1 MILVVGLSHKTA
13 PIAVRETVAVS
24 GERVP
29 ALLADLHARPEIA
42 EVFVVSTCNRVEIYA
57 ASAQR
62 EDHDGSL
69 AAEAIESVLAAQA
82 GPDVAEV
89 LPQHLFRYVGGAAV
103 RHLFRVAA
111 SLDSLVVGE
120 AQVLGQVKNAFDIA
134 SEAGT
139 IGPLLGRATDWAFHV
154 AKRVRSETQVGF
166 GSVSVSS
173 VAVELARQIFGS
185 LDRRIVTLV
194 GAGTMAEAAAKHLC
208 SAGARLVVVNRSPQR
223 GQALANRFEGIS
235 RSFNLLVPSLVE
247 ADVVIA
253 STGSPQYVI
262 RQETLIPLQR
272 KRRGRSLFVIDIAV
286 PRNVDPKIH
295 ELDGVYLYDIDDL
308 SQIANET
315 IRERFREAQL
325 SERIVAEEAEGF
337 DAWLDSLQVT
347 PTIVAF
353 RDQIRKVLESELE
366 RSLHGKLKH
375 LDERDRKALRGMLSA
390 ATKKLAHEPTVRL
403 KSAAAEG
410 NAGVLAEALQHLFDL
425 DPDEPP
431 PSVPPMR
438 SSTPTPEA
446 STENTEPSRVL
457 QDRHE
462 DAQPEEAR

>member
-1 MILVVGLSHKTA
+1 M
-13 PIAVRETVAVS
+13 
-24 GERVP
+24 
-29 ALLADLHARPEIA
+29 
-42 EVFVVSTCNRVEIYA
+42 
-57 ASAQR
+57 
-62 EDHDGSL
+62 
-69 AAEAIESVLAAQA
+69 
-82 GPDVAEV
+82 
-89 LPQHLFRYVGGAAV
+89 
-103 RHLFRVAA
+103 
-111 SLDSLVVGE
+111 
-120 AQVLGQVKNAFDIA
+120 
-134 SEAGT
+134 
-139 IGPLLGRATDWAFHV
+139 
-154 AKRVRSETQVGF
+154 
-166 GSVSVSS
+166 
-173 VAVELARQIFGS
+173 
-185 LDRRIVTLV
+185 
-194 GAGTMAEAAAKHLC
+194 
-208 SAGARLVVVNRSPQR
+208 
-223 GQALANRFEGIS
+223 
-235 RSFNLLVPSLVE
+235 
-247 ADVVIA
+247 
-253 STGSPQYVI
+253 I